1 MGVCFAENVF
11 SGMGFTDVGLVVMCK
26 CLIHLSP
33 RPLCGL
39 GIASR
44 FPVPCNSDR
53 LCPTVRQEE
62 EEDLPLA
69 QWKKIAVID

>member
-1 MGVCFAENVF
+1 MFNA
-11 SGMGFTDVGLVVMCK
+11 SQPMS
-26 CLIHLSP
+26 H
-33 RPLCGL
+33 CGL

-44 FPVPCNSDR
+44 FPVPCNSNK
-53 LCPTVRQEE
+53 LCPSVRQKE